1 MEPCAGHSDD
11 LGCSHVKPPRAVFA
25 VAFAVLS
32 LMAVMGPAGAQ
43 ESRPYAT
50 IPAGH
55 DADLKFYSET
65 GGITKGVPALM
76 RIQSDADLILWL
88 AGNQFFAMDD
98 VVASFQRLHP
108 NLKIALVTLPP
119 GLLLEAIKKGG
130 WRYENTDFPGL
141 PDIYASVNLGHLK
154 ELKSIGL
161 MQSYMI
167 YMHNE
172 LQIMVAKG
180 NPKKITNMKDLAR
193 DDVRTSM
200 PNPVNEGIMEFY
212 IRKVLER
219 HGIWEAISGG
229 KECVSCQTTKNNW
242 FTAVHHRETPERIK
256 AGQSDAGVVW
266 KTEVLEAHRA
276 GADVDAVTMPDEDSL
291 RAEVAYVIG
300 ALKPSPRRD
309 AADAFLSFLQ
319 SPRGQDAYAKFGF
332 VKADEADLKA

>member
-1 MEPCAGHSDD
+1 M
-11 LGCSHVKPPRAVFA
+11 KPPRAVLA

-32 LMAVMGPAGAQ
+32 LMAVMDPARAQ
-43 ESRPYAT
+43 ENRPYAT

-65 GGITKGVPALM
+65 GVITKGVPALTRM
-76 RIQSDADLILWL
+76 QSDADLILWL

-119 GLLLEAIKKGG
+119 GLLLEAIKEGG
-130 WRYENTDFPGL
+130 WRYESTDFPGL

-180 NPKKITNMKDLAR
+180 NPKSVRGIDDLGR
-193 DDVRTSM
+193 PDMRTSL
-200 PNPVNEGIMEFY
+200 PNPVNEGIMQFY
-212 IRKVLER
+212 ARKVLER
-219 HGIWEAISGG
+219 HGLWQTLSGG
-229 KECVSCQTTKNNW
+229 QECASCQTSERNW
-242 FTAVHHRETPERIK
+242 FTAVHHRETPERIRND
-256 AGQSDAGVVW
+256 QSDAGIVW
-266 KTEVLEAHRA
+266 KTEALESLRD
-276 GADVDAVTMPDEDSL
+276 GAPVEAVELPPEDSL
-291 RAEVAYVIG
+291 CSEVAYAVG
-300 ALKPSPRRD
+300 GLVKARHPEN
-309 AADAFLSFLQ
+309 AAAYLAFLRSDA
-319 SPRGQDAYAKFGF
+319 GQNAYAKFGF
-332 VKADEADLKA
+332 VGATKDELTQRPLP